1 MENIKIGKLTLCSFN
16 KDNKDHMLFL
26 KKILKDESIIKRFQG
41 FLPNLLKNTNDI
53 FGKGFLLSL
62 DNETTGYVDFG
73 NFNNEEE
80 AVYIRELVDKD
91 KRHLGYGTLILSE
104 VCDYVFKTYT
114 FVYKIKARIAPDNI
128 KSIMMAYNAGFI
140 NDRDDYYSLSNPY
153 TKEMNI
159 KK

>member
-1 MENIKIGKLTLCSFN
+1 M
-16 KDNKDHMLFL
+16 
-26 KKILKDESIIKRFQG
+26 
-41 FLPNLLKNTNDI
+41 
-53 FGKGFLLSL
+53 SL
-62 DNETTGYVDFG
+62 DNKIIGYVDFG

-104 VCDYVFKTYT
+104 VCDYVFKTYP